1 MSEFFSIER
10 ARGCVFVNRAVQ
22 NPRTGR
28 PAALKKIP
36 NAFQSVLTG
45 VRTFRELK
53 VLCEFSHENVSTI
66 LHVIFTHLCFR
77 CT

>member
-1 MSEFFSIER
+1 MSELFSGKC
-10 ARGCVFVNRAVQ
+10 ARVCVSVNRAVQ

-36 NAFQSVLTG
+36 NAFQSLLTG

-53 VLCEFSHENVSTI
+53 VLCEFSHDNVSTSLRMI
-66 LHVIFTHLCFR
+66 DIICVSVV
-77 CT
+77 